1 MHPAAGAD
9 RIRLLARLARL
20 IVARQ
25 TTHPLRVAIDGPDAA
40 GKTTLAD
47 DLAVSI
53 GSRRPVIRAS
63 IDGFHQPADVRHRR
77 GPMSPEG
84 YYLDSFDA
92 DAVVVSL
99 LDPLGLAGDRRYRT
113 ASFDYRTDAS
123 LDLPWCNAPDNAVL
137 LFDGVFLLRPELR
150 GYWDLS
156 VVVHASPAET
166 VRRARIRDA
175 DLMGGA
181 AAVAE
186 RYHLRYLPGQQLYD
200 VDADPRGHADV
211 VVDNE
216 DVLRP
221 YPWKWPASKGDG
233 RGDLERAALA

>member
-9 RIRLLARLARL
+9 RVALLARLTRL
-20 IVARQ
+20 ILA
-25 TTHPLRVAIDGPDAA
+25 TPITHPLRVAIDGPDAA

-47 DLAVSI
+47 EVAGSI
-53 GSRRPVIRAS
+53 GSQRPVIRAS

-92 DAVVVSL
+92 DAVVRSL
-99 LDPLGLAGDRRYRT
+99 LDPLGPAGDRRYRT
-113 ASFDYRTDAS
+113 ASFDYRTDAA
-123 LDLPWCNAPDNAVL
+123 LDLPWRAAPDNAVL

-150 GYWDLS
+150 RHWDLS
-156 VVVHASPAET
+156 VVVHVSPAET
-166 VRRARIRDA
+166 VRRARTRDA
-175 DLMGGA
+175 DLMGGT

-186 RYHLRYLPGQQLYD
+186 RYRLRYLPGQQLYD
-200 VDADPRGHADV
+200 VDADPCGHADV

-221 YPWKWPASKGDG
+221 YPWKWPTRG
-233 RGDLERAALA
+233 RRARRT

>member
-9 RIRLLARLARL
+9 RVRLLARLTRL
-20 IVARQ
+20 IVATP

-47 DLAVSI
+47 ELAGAI
-53 GSRRPVIRAS
+53 GSQRPVIRAS

-84 YYLDSFDA
+84 YYVDSFDI
-92 DAVVVSL
+92 DAVLRSL
-99 LDPLGLAGDRRYRT
+99 LDPLGPTGDRRYRT

-123 LDLPWCNAPDNAVL
+123 LDLPWRAAPDNAVL

-150 GYWDLS
+150 RHWDLS
-156 VVVHASPAET
+156 VVLRVSPAET
-166 VRRARIRDA
+166 VRRAGIRDA
-175 DLMGGA
+175 DLMGGT

-186 RYHLRYLPGQQLYD
+186 RYQLRYLPGQQLYD
-200 VDADPRGHADV
+200 VDADPRGHANV
-211 VVDNE
+211 VLDNE

-221 YPWKWPASKGDG
+221 YPWKWPTSKDDG
-233 RGDLERAALA
+233 RHGLEPPH